1 MQKKIA
7 LVTGASGGLG
17 REFTRLLCA
26 EPAVDEVWAV
36 ARSEQK
42 LDALRGELG
51 EKVVVLAMD
60 LTRPKTLQKL
70 AERLQQ
76 SGVQVRYLVNNA
88 GLARMAPCENFDTA
102 LIDDTVTLNCT
113 VPAQLC
119 NICLPYMVPGSR
131 ILTISSAASFQPMAY
146 LALYAASKAFERYYT
161 RALHV
166 ELKGTGITATTVC
179 PGWVKTDLLW
189 QTHNGKPIY
198 FPGLTQARPVAAKA
212 LRDADRGRT
221 MSVYGW
227 YAHWLRGL
235 AKLLPSGSLMAMW
248 AHSAARYFKK
258 QAAG

>member
-26 EPAVDEVWAV
+26 GPVDEVWAI
-36 ARSEQK
+36 ARNEQK
-42 LDALRGELG
+42 LNALRDELG
-51 EKVVVLAMD
+51 PKVMVLPLD
-60 LTRPKTLQKL
+60 LTQPGAAEQL
-70 AERLQQ
+70 AERLRQHGAQ
-76 SGVQVRYLVNNA
+76 VQYLVNNA
-88 GLARMAPCENFDTA
+88 GLARMAPCESFDTA
-102 LIDDTVTLNCT
+102 QIGETVTLNCS

-119 NICLPYMVPGSR
+119 NVCLPYMVPGSR
-131 ILTISSAASFQPMAY
+131 ILTISSAASFQPMPY

-161 RALHV
+161 RALHL
-166 ELKGTGITATTVC
+166 ELKGTGVTATTVC

-189 QTHNGKPIY
+189 KTHNGKPIH
-198 FPGLTQARPVAAKA
+198 FPGLAQAQPVAAKA
-212 LRDADRGRT
+212 LRDAERGRA

-235 AKLLPSGSLMAMW
+235 AKLLSSNSLMAMW
-248 AHSAARYFKK
+248 GHSAARYFKK